1 MKYLRIVHLVLV
13 NRRSKRPCLYYSNA
27 YATFCP
33 LIGDILF
40 KLNPGPD
47 TNQVNHCSS
56 NLTFCL
62 LNAHSLRNKSASF
75 CDYVQDC
82 KADIFAITET
92 WLTQNDAAV
101 CKEITP
107 NGYRLFHCPRTDRRG
122 GHTALLCRESLNVRR
137 LSAGEKTSFEF
148 SEYMIDGLSLQLR
161 LVIVYRPPYSAA
173 LSFFSAFPEFREYL
187 ESLVL
192 SEVAICISSDFNVHL
207 YVRDDADTIA
217 FADLLES
224 LCLTQHVKSLTHV
237 MGHILDLIIT
247 RSSDNIIKGTP
258 SPDSFLS
265 DHCSV
270 WCCLN
275 VTKVLATVKH
285 ISFRKLKSLD
295 LVAFKNDIASGNI
308 VDCNEVAELYNNCMC
323 SLLDRHAPMTSKRVF
338 ARPSAP
344 WMSSNIIE
352 AKRQRRKAERKWR
365 SSKCQSDLAVF
376 KRKRNHVTF
385 LMNEAKSKLKKFL
398 FKKAF

>member
-1 MKYLRIVHLVLV
+1 MPMGPMEVRRVFLLSAILVCDLTLGSLFTCKCKWRSPANVRPKHFGHLYLRESHSLALETTFF
-13 NRRSKRPCLYYSNA
+13 SSTCLCFKSEISILWRCGPLIHHVEFGNALLSSSA
-27 YATFCP
+27 YATFRP

-47 TNQVNHCSS
+47 TNQVNHRSS

-62 LNAHSLRNKSASF
+62 LNARSLRNKSVSF

-82 KADIFAITET
+82 KADIFSITET
-92 WLTQNDAAV
+92 WLTQNDAAI

-122 GHTALLCRESLNVRR
+122 GGTALLCRESLHVRR

-148 SEYMIDGLSLQLR
+148 SEYVIDGLSLQLR

-173 LSFFSAFPEFREYL
+173 HPVTSSTFFPEFSEYL
-187 ESLVL
+187 ESFVL
-192 SEVAICISSDFNVHL
+192 SKVPICISGEFNVHL
-207 YVRDDADTIA
+207 DVSDDADTIA

-224 LCLTQHVKSLTHV
+224 LCLTQHVKSPTHV

-258 SPDSFLS
+258 SPDCFLS

-270 WCCLN
+270 LCFLN
-275 VTKVLATVKH
+275 VTKVLAIVKH
-285 ISFRKLKSLD
+285 INFRKLKSLD
-295 LVAFKNDIASGNI
+295 LVAFKNDIPGSDLCNIASN
-308 VDCNEVAELYNNCMC
+308 DCNEVA
-323 SLLDRHAPMTSKRVF
+323 
-338 ARPSAP
+338 
-344 WMSSNIIE
+344 
-352 AKRQRRKAERKWR
+352 
-365 SSKCQSDLAVF
+365 
-376 KRKRNHVTF
+376 
-385 LMNEAKSKLKKFL
+385 
-398 FKKAF
+398 